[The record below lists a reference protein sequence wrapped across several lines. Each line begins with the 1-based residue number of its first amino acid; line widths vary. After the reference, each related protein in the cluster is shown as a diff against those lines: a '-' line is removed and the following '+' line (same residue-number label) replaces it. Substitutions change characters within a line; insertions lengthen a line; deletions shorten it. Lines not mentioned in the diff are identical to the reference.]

1 MIKWFCEAKLQAKDI
16 QFIMDRMS
24 PLQICNYLRRNMA
37 SENMSCQQVLTTW
50 KDYLS
55 MAVRFHLDV
64 YDKIVYRTN
73 KLRLRHDELAARSIS
88 KDVAVQAGEIL
99 TRFPHV
105 DEICQSL
112 AEKYSYSDERFT
124 VLVPSGVEEIIYEG
138 RMLHHCISNS
148 DRYWDRIERRES
160 YLLFLRKT
168 KELRQSYYT
177 LEVEPDGTVRQVGTY
192 FDRQDKDIKKIK
204 AFLRGWQAEVVKRL
218 TESDERA
225 AKSSR
230 RLREQEFIQL
240 RQDQVKIHTG
250 DLAGHLLVDVLTADL
265 METAA

>member
-1 MIKWFCEAKLQAKDI
+1 
-16 QFIMDRMS
+16 
-24 PLQICNYLRRNMA
+24 
-37 SENMSCQQVLTTW
+37 
-50 KDYLS
+50 
-55 MAVRFHLDV
+55 MAVRFQLDV

-168 KELRQSYYT
+168 EEPRQSYYT
-177 LEVEPDGTVRQVGTY
+177 LEVEPDGTVRQVRTY